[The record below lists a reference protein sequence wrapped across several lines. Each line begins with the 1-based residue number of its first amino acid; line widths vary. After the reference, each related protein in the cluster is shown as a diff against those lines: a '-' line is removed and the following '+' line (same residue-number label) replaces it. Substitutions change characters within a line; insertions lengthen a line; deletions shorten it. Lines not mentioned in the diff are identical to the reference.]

1 MSYGHTPSD
10 SREWQELTFVEQVMC
25 QVLVSALCMY
35 YISSY
40 NLMGQGVSPFY
51 RRGKCLTGTS
61 PVVGSR
67 RQDGESCQRGW
78 WLVFAGLRSFIG
90 IYFEPLQTVLA
101 WPFFLG
107 HRGWAG
113 VWSGPDGEQHST
125 AFDPGIYDPW
135 LLRGSQDLE
144 NSLCLLCPPRPQEGS
159 TDSLCP
165 PCGCF
170 LRTWPRYTTSPDS
183 RPLFFFKQVFSNA
196 PSPSWSETIC

>member
-1 MSYGHTPSD
+1 
-10 SREWQELTFVEQVMC
+10 MC

-40 NLMGQGVSPFY
+40 NLMGQGMSPFC
-51 RRGKCLTGTS
+51 RRGKCLTGTF

-90 IYFEPLQTVLA
+90 VYFEPLQTVLA

-113 VWSGPDGEQHST
+113 LWSGRAGEQHST
-125 AFDPGIYDPW
+125 AFDPGIWP
-135 LLRGSQDLE
+135 LAAEGFSGLGEQFVLTLSPSAARGQYWFTLS
-144 NSLCLLCPPRPQEGS
+144 SL
-159 TDSLCP
+159 
-165 PCGCF
+165 
-170 LRTWPRYTTSPDS
+170 W
-183 RPLFFFKQVFSNA
+183 LFFGNMTKVPNLARLKAIVFF
-196 PSPSWSETIC
+196 

>member
-1 MSYGHTPSD
+1 
-10 SREWQELTFVEQVMC
+10 MC

-125 AFDPGIYDPW
+125 AFDPGIHDPW

-144 NSLCLLCPPRPQEGS
+144 SCLCLLCPVPLGRQRAVLAHFVLPVAVFWEHDQGTQPRQTQGH
-159 TDSLCP
+159 C
-165 PCGCF
+165 
-170 LRTWPRYTTSPDS
+170 
-183 RPLFFFKQVFSNA
+183 FFFKHFLMPPRHLEVKLFANKA
-196 PSPSWSETIC
+196 YPSK